1 VEADAPL
8 LIQSSGF
15 KLKLGKSQRGCR
27 MATLGSELVR
37 LRKLKGW
44 SLRDVEDKTK
54 KKVSNS
60 YLYQLESDNVKQPS
74 PNILYVL
81 ANVYEA
87 SYSDLMQLAGF
98 VVPNTNQR
106 TTRHQNSVAFN
117 AMDLSEDEENQV
129 LDFVEFLRSKKR
141 EKR

>member
-1 VEADAPL
+1 
-8 LIQSSGF
+8 
-15 KLKLGKSQRGCR
+15 
-27 MATLGSELVR
+27 MATLGNELAR

-44 SLRDVEDKTK
+44 SLRDVQEETG

-81 ANVYEA
+81 ASVYEA
-87 SYSDLMQLAGF
+87 SYSDLMRLAGF
-98 VVPNTNQR
+98 VVPSTNQNAP
-106 TTRHQNSVAFN
+106 RHQSSVAFN
-117 AMDLSEDEENQV
+117 AMYLTKDEENDV

>member
-1 VEADAPL
+1 
-8 LIQSSGF
+8 
-15 KLKLGKSQRGCR
+15 
-27 MATLGSELVR
+27 MATLGSELAR

-44 SLRDVEDKTK
+44 SLRDVEQNTK
-54 KKVSNS
+54 RRVSNS

-81 ANVYEA
+81 ANVYGA

-98 VVPNTNQR
+98 VAPNKNQA
-106 TTRHQNSVAFN
+106 TARHQNSIAFN
-117 AMDLSEDEENQV
+117 AMDLTEDEENQV
-129 LDFVEFLRSKKR
+129 MDFVEFLRSKKR

>member
-1 VEADAPL
+1 
-8 LIQSSGF
+8 
-15 KLKLGKSQRGCR
+15 
-27 MATLGSELVR
+27 MATLGNELAR

-44 SLRDVEDKTK
+44 SLRDVEEKTK

-60 YLYQLESDNVKQPS
+60 YLYQLESDNVKEPS

-81 ANVYEA
+81 ANVYGA
-87 SYSDLMQLAGF
+87 SYGDLMQLAGF
-98 VVPNTNQR
+98 IVPNTNQR
-106 TTRHQNSVAFN
+106 AARHQNSVSFN
-117 AMDLSEDEENQV
+117 AMVLTEDEEEKV

>member
-1 VEADAPL
+1 
-8 LIQSSGF
+8 
-15 KLKLGKSQRGCR
+15 
-27 MATLGSELVR
+27 MATLGAELAR

-44 SLRDVEDKTK
+44 SLRDVEEKTK

-81 ANVYEA
+81 ANVYDA
-87 SYSDLMQLAGF
+87 SYGDLMRLAGF
-98 VVPNTNQR
+98 VVPNTNR
-106 TTRHQNSVAFN
+106 RDHQNSVAFN
-117 AMDLSEDEENQV
+117 AMGLTEDEENEV
-129 LDFVEFLRSKKR
+129 LDFVEFLRSKKKKK

>member
-1 VEADAPL
+1 
-8 LIQSSGF
+8 
-15 KLKLGKSQRGCR
+15 
-27 MATLGSELVR
+27 MATLGTELAR

-44 SLRDVEDKTK
+44 SLRDVEEKTK

-60 YLYQLESDNVKQPS
+60 YLYQLESDTVKQPS

-87 SYSDLMQLAGF
+87 SYGDLMQLAGF
-98 VVPNTNQR
+98 IVPNTNR
-106 TTRHQNSVAFN
+106 GGPQNSVAFN
-117 AMDLSEDEENQV
+117 AMELTEDEENEV
-129 LDFVEFLRSKKR
+129 LDFVEFLRSKKKR

>member
-1 VEADAPL
+1 
-8 LIQSSGF
+8 
-15 KLKLGKSQRGCR
+15 
-27 MATLGSELVR
+27 MATLGSELAR

-44 SLRDVEDKTK
+44 SLRDVEEKTK

-81 ANVYEA
+81 ANVYDA
-87 SYSDLMQLAGF
+87 SYADLMRLAGF
-98 VVPNTNQR
+98 IVPNTNER
-106 TTRHQNSVAFN
+106 ATRHQNSVAFN
-117 AMDLSEDEENQV
+117 AMDLTKDEEDEV

>member
-1 VEADAPL
+1 
-8 LIQSSGF
+8 
-15 KLKLGKSQRGCR
+15 
-27 MATLGSELVR
+27 MATLGTELAR

-44 SLRDVEDKTK
+44 SLRDVEEKTK

-74 PNILYVL
+74 PNILYDL
-81 ANVYEA
+81 ANVYQV

-98 VVPNTNQR
+98 IVPNTDRR
-106 TTRHQNSVAFN
+106 TARQQNSVAFN
-117 AMDLSEDEENQV
+117 AMNLDEDEENKV

>member
-1 VEADAPL
+1 
-8 LIQSSGF
+8 
-15 KLKLGKSQRGCR
+15 
-27 MATLGSELVR
+27 MATLGGELAR

-44 SLRDVEDKTK
+44 SLRDVEEKTK
-54 KKVSNS
+54 KRVSNS

-87 SYSDLMQLAGF
+87 SYGDLMKLAGF

-117 AMDLSEDEENQV
+117 ALDLTQDEENQV
-129 LDFVEFLRSKKR
+129 LDFVEFLRLKKR